1 MTDEGTL
8 LVEIISDSIFFEYD
22 VPVEVRDGDLQLVKG
37 PTSERRF
44 DHLPFGLYEVSAV
57 LEDGR
62 THKKLV
68 QITSP
73 GEMSVKL
80 GPAEQTQSPESTA
93 QGDPSGFSSYERPR
107 HTQKLDSFTDAEPGT
122 LMALTVQLLE
132 VQGASLVK
140 EGRRHWI
147 FACESE
153 LESVANALVQV
164 GDKKIRISLPISSDR
179 PFPNNSCVV
188 KVEEA
193 RTGVPVNAWISK
205 ERTVANAL
213 QNMLASGYV
222 VKAADMAKDA
232 VDLLRDKYSDPTGAA
247 LGALILY
254 KVGGLERWQSW
265 LENLAR
271 DFDWLPDGKV
281 LLAKLLYDS
290 ESTRERA
297 WDLAIRASS
306 QRILYS
312 ESYSLLLDLLRR
324 WPRAYDEE
332 ARRQAVDR
340 LADQA
345 SCIDWESI
353 CFSQTI
359 LEE

>member
-8 LVEIISDSIFFEYD
+8 LVEIISDSFFFGSG
-22 VPVEVRDGDLQLVKG
+22 VPVEVRDGELQLVKG
-37 PTSERRF
+37 PSSERRF
-44 DHLPFGLYEVSAV
+44 DLPFGLYEVSTV

-62 THKKLV
+62 RHKKLV

-73 GEMSVKL
+73 GETLVKL

-93 QGDPSGFSSYERPR
+93 QGGPSGFSSYERPR
-107 HTQKLDSFTDAEPGT
+107 HTQKLDSFADAEPGT
-122 LMALTVQLLE
+122 LSGLTVQLLE

-147 FACESE
+147 FACESQ

-164 GDKKIRISLPISSDR
+164 GDKKIRISLPIS
-179 PFPNNSCVV
+179 PEGGFPNTSCVV

-193 RTGVPVNAWISK
+193 RKGVPVNAWISK

-222 VKAADMAKDA
+222 VRAADMAKDA
-232 VDLLRDKYSDPTGAA
+232 VDLLCDKYNDPTGAA

-254 KVGGLERWQSW
+254 KVGGLERVVGW
-265 LENLAR
+265 LDNLAR

-281 LLAKLLYDS
+281 MLAKLLYDN

-297 WDLAIRASS
+297 WDLAMRASS

-324 WPRAYDEE
+324 WPRAYDEA

-340 LADQA
+340 LAEQA

-359 LEE
+359 LED